1 MIGKIAKFS
10 RWKIGLLL
18 AVTLLWLRP
27 LSAQPFEYNG
37 LKPVYTLSVHPGDQQ
52 YFYVTIRVENNQE
65 NRVVFSMPAWTPG
78 GYMLGNFAR
87 HVVDFKAVNGKGKTL
102 SVLKIDP
109 NSWEVSTGG
118 CPVIS
123 VSYKVDVAHGAFM
136 GKAIGKNYALVNGPS
151 TFMYIRGKKE
161 VPITAV
167 FEKPSDWKIATGMQQ
182 GKEPSVFTAPD
193 YDAFIDSP
201 VLLGTFRQFVFKV
214 KGVPHIIAMN
224 GPTDFDT
231 TAFVNM
237 VKKIVT
243 YETQGIYQDI
253 PYKKYVFIYTIY
265 PGMRGGGGLEHRN
278 STTIGLSGGLLKRDV
293 TSGADVTA
301 HEFFHVWNVK
311 RIHPVVLGP
320 FDYTKDVRTKSLWV
334 CEGITSYYA
343 DLTLARTGIWGEDK
357 FLNNQAKMIS
367 ELQSNPDRLKT
378 SVEMASWNIWETGY
392 GGSGISFY
400 TKGQILGML
409 LDLKIRHL
417 TNNQR
422 SLDDVMRF
430 LNQWFAKWGE
440 GYQDSDILRAVNA
453 VTNHDFSE
461 FFARYVSGTVELPY
475 EKILAYAGLK
485 PVFVKEKV
493 PTIGKVTFFGPLN
506 RVFAVDSESPV
517 GKAGLMKEDHIVKID
532 GKKVKSYRDLAKILR
547 GKKPG
552 QMIKFEIKR
561 AGRKMVLRVPVQEK
575 EKVTCTIKQLPNSTP
590 EQLMLR
596 KAWIHGA
603 TD

>member
-1 MIGKIAKFS
+1 MYRKLLRNI
-10 RWKIGLLL
+10 RWRALIFGLGVLF
-18 AVTLLWLRP
+18 ATFP
-27 LSAQPFEYNG
+27 LSAQDFEYNG
-37 LKPVYTLSVHPGDQQ
+37 LKPVYTLSVHPGDMQ
-52 YFYVTIRVENNQE
+52 YFYVNIRVEHNDGQ
-65 NRVVFSMPAWTPG
+65 RIIFSMPAWTPG

-87 HVVDFKAVNGKGKTL
+87 RVTNFKAVNGRGEAL
-102 SVLKIDP
+102 DVLKIDP
-109 NSWEVSTGG
+109 NSWEVQTNG
-118 CPVIS
+118 CPIIS

-136 GKAIGKNYALVNGPS
+136 GKAIGENFALVNGPS
-151 TFMYIRGKKE
+151 TFMYIRGKKN
-161 VPITAV
+161 VPITV
-167 FEKPSDWKIATGMQQ
+167 FFEKPSEWKIATGLEK
-182 GKEPSVFTAPD
+182 GKNEQVFTAPN
-193 YDAFIDSP
+193 YDAFIDCP
-201 VLLGTFRQFVFKV
+201 VLLGTFKQFEFKV
-214 KGVPHIIAMN
+214 NGVPHQVVFN

-253 PYKKYVFIYTIY
+253 PYRKYVFIYTIY

-293 TSGADVTA
+293 TSGANVTA
-301 HEFFHVWNVK
+301 HEFFHLWNVK

-320 FDYTKDVRTKSLWV
+320 IDYAKDVRTKSLWV

-343 DLTLARTGIWGEDK
+343 DLTLARTGIWSEEK
-357 FLNNQAKMIS
+357 FLSNQAKMMS

-378 SVEMASWNIWETGY
+378 SVEMASWKIWETGY

-417 TNNQR
+417 TNNRR

-440 GYQDSDILRAVNA
+440 GYKDSDILRAVNA
-453 VTNHDFSE
+453 VTNRDFSE
-461 FFARYVSGTVELPY
+461 FFNRYVAGTVELPY
-475 EKILAYAGLK
+475 TKILAYAGLK
-485 PVFVKEKV
+485 PIFEKKNI
-493 PTIGKVTFFGPLN
+493 PTIGKLAFFGPQN

-517 GKAGLMKEDHIVKID
+517 GQAGLMKNDHIIKID
-532 GKKVKSYRDLAKILR
+532 GKKIKNRGDLAKILSR
-547 GKKPG
+547 KKTG
-552 QMIKFEIKR
+552 ENLKFQITR
-561 AGRKMVLRVPVQEK
+561 AGRKMTLQVKVTEK
-575 EKVTCTIKQLPNSTP
+575 EKVSCKIVPVSNPSP
-590 EQLMLR
+590 EQLMIR
-596 KAWIHGA
+596 RSWMHGT